1 MERKRRVLSPSAG
14 LIRRSLISG
23 LPAVLPYLLSMLILF
38 TGITFQFVLTYDS
51 KFAPYLQQNSSPT
64 LRSIYRYV
72 LFESDGLLPLQICV
86 LLAPVV
92 LGICLFRFMA
102 SKRTVNVYYSLGFS
116 RQSLFWCRYMAGEL
130 LLLLASLIPVAAN
143 VFLNLAYFGS
153 SRGLWIA
160 AGSVLAA
167 LVILSSLSFAVTA
180 LVFSCVGTI
189 GEGALY
195 SVLLL
200 LSPTI
205 LLSGAE
211 GLMNCV
217 WGNPYGATFETM
229 EYNSV
234 LFTMI
239 SSYQQVQPLF
249 LLKASVGQAF
259 EQCIDAQWG
268 APHVFPLLLWALVA
282 IGAAALGSFL
292 FRRRKAEI
300 CGFLGKS
307 KVLNVCVVGLI
318 GFFCYGA
325 VLKVASPLPA
335 YVAVLLGVL
344 AYAAVY
350 CFFYLA
356 LTRDA
361 KRFCKRL
368 RFLPLHLGA
377 VVLLGVFAVTGFG
390 GFSSYVPE
398 VSQVQSAAV
407 VMPNQSIQITGYNGS
422 GGNDEYRSL
431 LQGDL
436 ISGFTSPNDL
446 ALITKLHQNLATSG
460 KQPLRET
467 GPRKE
472 QVVHT
477 VIQFVYTLK
486 DGRQVRRHYDRIAFS
501 QLMQFLQLEDSDRY
515 HAMVREVLTGA
526 PDPEAFDR
534 LNSWK
539 SELQASDLIRISG
552 KWMAKEQALHL
563 NKKQRMELLQCISD
577 DFCAQTAQERYHPSS
592 PELGTV
598 AFARSDSRTDFS
610 KQPVRQ
616 VSGSYGSFRIA
627 ITKDMTNTLHFL
639 RQQGVADLLEEIP
652 EIRKLSV
659 IQANGMIPQN
669 LGSSGTF
676 PYVSIRYAAQEFHGR
691 WVKNLLSGYESFYSN
706 GPAISAFRHSR
717 VILDQKEIEEIMAHA
732 YLHYFLDTEG
742 YYILVE
748 FEDQMGNAVLFLPEK
763 EAPQWLSQRVNQ
775 SSCVQP

>member
-1 MERKRRVLSPSAG
+1 MERERRILSPNTS
-14 LIRRSLISG
+14 LVRRSILSG
-23 LPAVLPYLLSMLILF
+23 LPAVLPYFLSLLILF
-38 TGITFQFVLTYDS
+38 TGITFQYVLTYDS
-51 KFAPYLQQNSSPT
+51 KFAPYLQQNPSLT
-64 LRSIYRYV
+64 LRSQYRYI
-72 LFESDGLLPLQICV
+72 LFEADALLPLQICA

-92 LGICLFRFMA
+92 LGICLFCFMA

-116 RQSLFWCRYMAGEL
+116 RRSLFLGRYVAGEL

-143 VFLNLAYFGS
+143 LILNLAYFGS
-153 SRGLWIA
+153 SKELWISA
-160 AGSVLAA
+160 VSVLAA
-167 LVILSSLSFAVTA
+167 LVILSSLSFAATA
-180 LVFSCVGTI
+180 LVFSSVGTI
-189 GEGALY
+189 GEGTLY

-205 LLSGAE
+205 LLAGAE
-211 GLMNCV
+211 GLMSCV

-229 EYNSV
+229 GYDSI
-234 LFTMI
+234 LYTMI
-239 SSYQQVQPLF
+239 SSYQQFQPLF
-249 LLKASVGQAF
+249 LLEAGCGQAF
-259 EQCIDAQWG
+259 ERLIGAPWG
-268 APHVFPLLLWALVA
+268 APHVFPLLLWALIA
-282 IGAAALGSFL
+282 LGAAALGLFL

-307 KVLNVCVVGLI
+307 KVLNACVIGLI

-325 VLKVASPLPA
+325 VLQLASPLPA
-335 YVAVLLGVL
+335 FVAVPLGVL
-344 AYAAVY
+344 AYAVVY

-361 KRFCKRL
+361 KRFCKKL
-368 RFLPLHLGA
+368 RFLPLHLGVA
-377 VVLLGVFAVTGFG
+377 VLLGVLAVTGFW

-407 VMPNQSIQITGYNGS
+407 VMPNQSVQITGYDGS
-422 GGNDEYRSL
+422 GGTGYQSFL
-431 LQGDL
+431 VQGDL
-436 ISGFTSPNDL
+436 IPGFTAPDDL
-446 ALITKLHQNLATSG
+446 ALITKLHQKLATVG
-460 KQPLRET
+460 KQPIQET
-467 GPRKE
+467 GPREE
-472 QVVHT
+472 QIVHT
-477 VIQFVYTLK
+477 KIQFVYTLK
-486 DGRQVRRHYDRIAFS
+486 NGRQVRRHYDRIAFS
-501 QLMQFLQLEDSDRY
+501 QLIQFLQLEDSDHY
-515 HAMVREVLTGA
+515 HAMVREALNGA

-563 NKKQRMELLQCISD
+563 NQKQRVELLQCISD

-659 IQANGMIPQN
+659 IQANGMVPQN